1 MDIKDA
7 IDLIKTGLSDKTGNS
22 TWADLG
28 CGTGTFT
35 KALVALL
42 GDGSKVFAVDK
53 ETQQF
58 NVSDEKKEIA
68 FLKLDFLQEKL
79 PIFNLDGMLMA
90 NALHYVKDKAHFITA
105 LKDHL
110 KPGGQ
115 IIIVEYDT
123 EISNQWVPYP
133 ISYRKLVEVFSS
145 LGLSNVKKIGE
156 RDSIYRSGKMY
167 ACVIKCL

>member
-7 IDLIKTGLSDKTGNS
+7 IDLIKTGLSDKTDS
-22 TWADLG
+22 IWADLG
-28 CGTGTFT
+28 CGSGTFT

-42 GDGSKVFAVDK
+42 GDQSKVFAVDK
-53 ETQQF
+53 EMQRF
-58 NVSDEKKEIA
+58 NVSDEKKEIK
-68 FLKLDFLQEKL
+68 FVRLDFLREQL
-79 PIFNLDGMLMA
+79 PFFNLDGILMA

-105 LKDHL
+105 LKNHV

-123 EISNQWVPYP
+123 ELSNQWVPYP
-133 ISYRKLVEVFSS
+133 ISYRKLVEAFSS
-145 LGLSNVKKIGE
+145 LGLSNIKKIGE
-156 RDSIYRSGKMY
+156 RDSIYQSGKMY